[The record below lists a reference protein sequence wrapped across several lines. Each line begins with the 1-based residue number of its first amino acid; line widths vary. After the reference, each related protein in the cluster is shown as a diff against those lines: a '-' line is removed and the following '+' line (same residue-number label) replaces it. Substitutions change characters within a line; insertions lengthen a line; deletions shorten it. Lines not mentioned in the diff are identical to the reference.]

1 MNYFD
6 YFDLK
11 PAFLLDETDLKKRF
25 LRNSKKF
32 HPDFHTLESDEKQA
46 EILEQATVNTE
57 AYKILSNFDTRMDYL
72 LDLKGL
78 KKEEGQEKMPQ
89 DFLMEMMEINEALM
103 ELEFDFDEKIYQKVV
118 NDVDELEK
126 NNFFSIEQ
134 ILQHF
139 DNEHTTLEDLQKI
152 KIFYL
157 KKKYLLRIQKTCR
170 KFAPQ

>member
-1 MNYFD
+1 MTYFD
-6 YFDLK
+6 FFDLK
-11 PAFLLDETDLKKRF
+11 PAFILDETDLKKRF

-46 EILEQATVNTE
+46 EILELASYNTE
-57 AYKILSNFDTRMDYL
+57 AYKILSDFDTRMDYL

-103 ELEFDFDEKIYQKVV
+103 ELEFDFDENIFQKVV
-118 NDVDELEK
+118 ADVKNQEK
-126 NNFFSIEQ
+126 ENIFSIEK
-134 ILQHF
+134 ILQTF
-139 DNEHTTLEDLQKI
+139 DNEHTTYDDLKKI

-170 KFAPQ
+170 NFAPH

>member
-6 YFDLK
+6 YFNLK

-139 DNEHTTLEDLQKI
+139 DNEQTTYEDLQKI